1 MKAIEKISQEL
12 LDNLQS
18 PYIKS
23 ITLGD
28 EDGDDIANDKSE
40 QARKFAFNFVVD
52 SVILGTVLVTLNADE
67 KSLEVQFD
75 HDMLKKVDQDYPE
88 LKPRAK
94 KAWFDFLRKMRKF
107 TSTTPD
113 MTLDIINLTQNNLKK
128 DSAMH
133 TVDELKEAKMSKL
146 AGSTKSSY
154 QRVGENRL
162 IIRHVGPIDEEKMG
176 SRTRNI
182 KSIYIENSSGERF
195 LVKENSL
202 IGARILSQHISHGGN
217 LQDDF
222 TNHLYTM
229 IREMRDLKSFV
240 LASRNKVF
248 ESSEAN
254 EMVQAATEY
263 YKTLRETVRSL
274 STSRGYTKY
283 LESFMPEAEQADI
296 DTEALKEKFIV
307 RSFSEKFEAALPH
320 IAKAY
325 QKKILEQNA
334 LYSEAQAYIDGDK
347 KFGLTEADVALY
359 KTFKFENGNALS
371 RKVLEHISALLSDTE
386 SRVARFATESAEKF
400 VAITESPEQS
410 NWLHQNLAVDLVRS
424 FVAEMNSFAEVAPPG
439 AKAERMVKHIKKSL
453 SKDGKLS
460 DQDKAIAYATT
471 WKAHNAGQV
480 EEQDVAEDEINE
492 LSPGLLNRAAQAAK
506 DKSKLSMDPQVHKAL
521 GGGYTNPV
529 ARHYD
534 AKANKF
540 RQGAAD
546 AEVRDKIQTIGISGA
561 TKRKLSI
568 KEGYQLDEGA
578 METISN
584 LVKKLPGIGKYYQIA
599 QQYKPQ
605 LVQILQIGRAHV

>member
-182 KSIYIENSSGERF
+182 KSIYI
-195 LVKENSL
+195 K
-202 IGARILSQHISHGGN
+202 
-217 LQDDF
+217 
-222 TNHLYTM
+222 
-229 IREMRDLKSFV
+229 
-240 LASRNKVF
+240 
-248 ESSEAN
+248 
-254 EMVQAATEY
+254 
-263 YKTLRETVRSL
+263 
-274 STSRGYTKY
+274 
-283 LESFMPEAEQADI
+283 
-296 DTEALKEKFIV
+296 
-307 RSFSEKFEAALPH
+307 
-320 IAKAY
+320 
-325 QKKILEQNA
+325 
-334 LYSEAQAYIDGDK
+334 
-347 KFGLTEADVALY
+347 
-359 KTFKFENGNALS
+359 
-371 RKVLEHISALLSDTE
+371 
-386 SRVARFATESAEKF
+386 
-400 VAITESPEQS
+400 
-410 NWLHQNLAVDLVRS
+410 
-424 FVAEMNSFAEVAPPG
+424 
-439 AKAERMVKHIKKSL
+439 
-453 SKDGKLS
+453 
-460 DQDKAIAYATT
+460 
-471 WKAHNAGQV
+471 
-480 EEQDVAEDEINE
+480 
-492 LSPGLLNRAAQAAK
+492 
-506 DKSKLSMDPQVHKAL
+506 
-521 GGGYTNPV
+521 
-529 ARHYD
+529 
-534 AKANKF
+534 
-540 RQGAAD
+540 
-546 AEVRDKIQTIGISGA
+546 
-561 TKRKLSI
+561 
-568 KEGYQLDEGA
+568 
-578 METISN
+578 
-584 LVKKLPGIGKYYQIA
+584 
-599 QQYKPQ
+599 
-605 LVQILQIGRAHV
+605 